1 MSVERH
7 VFKLRHF
14 VCRECG
20 ERRSELAWS
29 NDHVECC
36 GQDMD
41 ETNQARG
48 RSAAVHGDEID
59 EICDHGICHDDGSP
73 RRVRSRQEKKRLL
86 AEKGLTIVGDTP
98 EPNRGRWF

>member
-36 GQDMD
+36 GKDMD
-41 ETNQARG
+41 ETNAVRG

-59 EICDHGICHDDGSP
+59 EVIEHGICHEDGTP
-73 RRVRSRQEKKRLL
+73 RRIRSRQEKKRLL
-86 AEKGLTIVGDTP
+86 AEKGWTISGETP
-98 EPNRGRWF
+98 EPNRGRWL